1 MSKFVNLD
9 KQQES
14 WDDLQDKPIQYA
26 LLDEEHDMRI
36 GALVDFEQQYYSGM
50 RIEVAELVD
59 DSLDEQQIQIAS
71 KDTAKIEQ
79 NKYNIIINDMLILQK
94 LLAQEP
100 NGTAQE
106 IVGKIISSLQRFKNL
121 LIGMRQSVSGRW
133 KEVSGTEEV

>member
-1 MSKFVNLD
+1 M
-9 KQQES
+9 Q
-14 WDDLQDKPIQYA
+14 
-26 LLDEEHDMRI
+26 I

-59 DSLDEQQIQIAS
+59 DSLDEQQIQVAS